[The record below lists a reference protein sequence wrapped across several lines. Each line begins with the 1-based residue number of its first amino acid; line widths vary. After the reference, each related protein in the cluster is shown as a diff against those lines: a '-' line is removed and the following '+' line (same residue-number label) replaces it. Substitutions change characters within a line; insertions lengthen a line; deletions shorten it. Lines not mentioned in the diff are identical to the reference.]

1 MIVISCKIPEIEKIL
16 LKVFQ
21 KYAPEGT
28 YCLPESEQAQQATTA
43 ACWFPDI
50 EQLKQLPQLKVIHS
64 IAAGI
69 EHLDLNLIDPSYLV
83 CRVIDEQHQ
92 KGMFEYLLWAVLYYQ
107 RQFDRAINQQKQ
119 QLWKQYRQFSCQDIQ
134 IGVMGLGHMGGYV
147 ATHFAQMGY
156 QVSGWARSK
165 KNLHRV
171 QSFAGNEELDGFLA
185 KSQILI
191 NLLPLTAQNHSILS
205 AQVLKKLPEQ
215 ACVINCGRG
224 QHLVLPDLVA
234 ALDSGHLRVAV
245 LDVFEREPLEQADPL
260 WTHEKVLITPHVA
273 SHAPMSIVVEQI
285 LENDRRY
292 KEHEPL
298 NHQIDSARGY

>member
-134 IGVMGLGHMGGYV
+134 IGVMGLGHMGGICSNPFR
-147 ATHFAQMGY
+147 TDGLSGFRLGTFQEKLAQ
-156 QVSGWARSK
+156 S
-165 KNLHRV
+165 
-171 QSFAGNEELDGFLA
+171 
-185 KSQILI
+185 
-191 NLLPLTAQNHSILS
+191 SIICR
-205 AQVLKKLPEQ
+205 K
-215 ACVINCGRG
+215 
-224 QHLVLPDLVA
+224 
-234 ALDSGHLRVAV
+234 
-245 LDVFEREPLEQADPL
+245 
-260 WTHEKVLITPHVA
+260 
-273 SHAPMSIVVEQI
+273 
-285 LENDRRY
+285 
-292 KEHEPL
+292 
-298 NHQIDSARGY
+298 